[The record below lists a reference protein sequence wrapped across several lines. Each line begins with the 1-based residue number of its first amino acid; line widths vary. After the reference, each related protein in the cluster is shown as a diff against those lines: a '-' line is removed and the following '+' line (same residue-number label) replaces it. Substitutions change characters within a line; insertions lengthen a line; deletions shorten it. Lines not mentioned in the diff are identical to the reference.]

1 MSKSFDSYQ
10 NRRLQSSYF
19 SVVISIALVL
29 FMIGILGLVLL
40 KSTKVSNHFK
50 EKVAIT
56 LFLKDGV
63 SYKNTEAL
71 QDSLKKS
78 DFTKRIRFVSKTQA
92 AKEYSK
98 DIGEDF
104 LKFLGTNPLK
114 NGIDLYLKADFVT
127 PEKMAELEKGFEKH
141 RLIEEVS
148 YDKPLIQLLTKNIK
162 RISFWLLVLSGFFA
176 LVAII
181 LINSSIRLSIY
192 SKRFNIKTMQMVG
205 ATKSFIRKPFIWRS
219 IRLGLLGAFI
229 ALIGL
234 AAVVFYVDK
243 HIPALALIKD
253 YISLAYVAGGIF
265 LIAFI
270 ITWISTFFATQR
282 FLNLQTDE
290 LYY

>member
-1 MSKSFDSYQ
+1 MSSSFDSYQ
-10 NRRLQSSYF
+10 KRRLQSSYF

-29 FMIGILGLVLL
+29 FMVGILGLVLL

-50 EKVAIT
+50 EKVAMT

-71 QDSLKKS
+71 QNSLKKS

-114 NGIDLYLKADFVT
+114 NGIDIFLKADFVT
-127 PEKMAELEKGFEKH
+127 PKKMAELEKHFLKH
-141 RLIEEVS
+141 KLVAEVS

-176 LVAII
+176 LVATL

-192 SKRFNIKTMQMVG
+192 AKRFNIKTMQMVG
-205 ATKSFIRKPFIWRS
+205 ATKGFIRRPFIWRG
-219 IRLGLLGAFI
+219 IKLGLLGAFI
-229 ALIGL
+229 SIIGL
-234 AAVVFYVDK
+234 ALVVYYADKYV
-243 HIPALALIKD
+243 PALELLKD
-253 YISLAYVAGGIF
+253 YLTLVYVAGGVLI
-265 LIAFI
+265 IAFL